1 MERKELVWAAGIV
14 MLTMT
19 AGVMSARAEVRS
31 AGSGFVINQYG
42 DLITNNHV
50 ISYSLKHKKTGQ
62 RRSFLCSRLEISGGD
77 YEGDAKIVGR
87 DQKNDLAVLRL
98 TNNTKRPDP
107 AAGGNQ
113 NASSSNG
120 KWRSLGDE
128 LAPKGS
134 DGIARTS
141 PSKYGSAAGGQS
153 FATISTGDLRPGEPV
168 IAVGFPLSFKL
179 SSEPKV
185 VTGVLAG
192 TAGYGNDV
200 TNLQHSAPINHGNSG
215 GPLFDASGRVM
226 GVNVAGLAPDKTGAQ
241 NVNFAVKA
249 DMTRALLD
257 SLKVPYRSSKRGREM
272 RTEEI
277 MARATRYTVKI
288 LCHF

>member
-1 MERKELVWAAGIV
+1 MKRNKLVRTAVIITLA
-14 MLTMT
+14 LT
-19 AGVMSARAEVRS
+19 AGVISARAEVRS

-50 ISYSLKHKKTGQ
+50 ISYSLKHKKTGEWH
-62 RRSFLCSRLEISGGD
+62 SFLCSRLEISGGD

-87 DQKNDLAVLRL
+87 DQKNDVAVLRL
-98 TNNTKRPDP
+98 TSNTKRPEPSTDE
-107 AAGGNQ
+107 NR
-113 NASSSNG
+113 NASSGDG

-128 LAPKGS
+128 LAPKGK
-134 DGIARTS
+134 DGIARSS
-141 PSKYGSAAGGQS
+141 PSNYGSSAGGRS
-153 FATISTGDLRPGEPV
+153 FATMSTGDLRPGEPV
-168 IAVGFPLSFKL
+168 IAVGFPLSFRL

-192 TAGYGNDV
+192 TAGYGNNV
-200 TNLQHSAPINHGNSG
+200 SNLQHSAPINHGNSG

-241 NVNFAVKA
+241 NVNFAVKV
-249 DMTRALLD
+249 DTTRALLD
-257 SLKVPYRSSKRGREM
+257 SLNVPYHTSKRGREM
-272 RTEEI
+272 RTEEV